1 MMKKTLKFS
10 IFSLIVF
17 LAFCGLFLFSMPC
30 MINNADAEITESTAD
45 ISISTPEGLSSFIT
59 NYSESTSNYTVLLTR
74 DIDMSGYSVENTIGT
89 SEIPFTGIFDGNG
102 HTISNLSINFSN
114 TTEDYIVPSYLGLF
128 GVTNGATILDLKIS
142 GVTNITVSNSPN
154 ILDVGILVGKAQN
167 TTIENCDINAT
178 LNYVDNKNQEGVN
191 EENKGI
197 KTINAGGYV
206 GELIDSSIKNSIYRP
221 DINNGPSSF
230 SLSSIF
236 KRDAKIG
243 GVAGIVQNS
252 TILFVVSAPRLSVEI
267 ASENFTGTTY
277 IGGIF
282 GTISQGNSKVIN
294 CVVEPTITINNSY
307 NKTIYS
313 GAIGGYISLPAP
325 YENNIS
331 YVYYNSNLSAFGDA
345 SNYNANNN
353 VTSVSDTIATHV
365 AEAGSDYTGARDY
378 FEAKNWNGL
387 YGDHWDFANTFIIQ
401 DNNIDLQ
408 AFQGEFAI
416 RVTTSSVSV
425 DDNIIILLN
434 SDGTVPPN
442 SNNELEFTSGYNDT
456 VQIKFKFNASVNEM
470 IGRYYSLSSLTLRS
484 GETRTVASFRED
496 NGEYRLETRDDYERI
511 SMEAPTTNN
520 EGETIYTI
528 TISGV
533 TNNYTGLYQLN
544 IVANEFVGRF
554 EYRLFAKNGDPVDDI
569 AKTECYVYNKTG
581 GNQTSQSYTV
591 FDMTYNNSYTIATR
605 AGSRSIYEF
614 RGWYLETSDG
624 EELLSSPDEGTENV
638 FSNSDLAFTFG
649 KDKFALTE
657 DFVVYAKYVD
667 NSCEITFDF
676 DEGIERIVISTNEDA
691 ITTTGTTIK
700 VKKQSNVKME
710 LYLKE
715 DYSFDVQRFLD
726 IVSIYK
732 GVCERVDDGSNAR
745 YYQFNLDMTQLND
758 PSFNDVLNLSFET
771 EVEDTTDWTLIWT
784 IVGSLIGGLALIAII
799 IVVVVVVKRRKGG
812 GGGGRTRKASYKNM
826 YY

>member
-1 MMKKTLKFS
+1 MKKTLKFS

-30 MINNADAEITESTAD
+30 IINNVDAEITKSSTVVT
-45 ISISTPEGLSSFIT
+45 IETPEDLQAFI
-59 NYSESTSNYTVLLTR
+59 NGYSENASDCTVLLTK
-74 DIDMSGYSVENTIGT
+74 DIDMSKNSVEKTIGT
-89 SEIPFTGIFDGNG
+89 SKAPFTGVFDGDG
-102 HTISNLSINFSN
+102 YTISNLNIDFSN
-114 TTEDYIVPSYLGLF
+114 TAKDYVVPSYLGLF
-128 GVTNGATILDLKIS
+128 GVTNGATIFDLKIS

-154 ILDVGILVGKAQN
+154 ILAVGTLVGKAQN

-206 GELIDSSIKNSIYRP
+206 GELVDSTIKNSLYRP
-221 DINNGPSSF
+221 DSRNGASNF

-243 GVAGIVQNS
+243 GVAGVVQNS
-252 TILFVVSAPRLSVEI
+252 TIMFMVSAPRLSVEI
-267 ASENFTGTTY
+267 ASESFSGSTY

-282 GTISQGNSKVIN
+282 GTISQGNSKAIN
-294 CVVEPTITINNSY
+294 CVVEPTITINNNY

-313 GAIGGYISLPAP
+313 GAVGGYISLPAP

-331 YVYYNSNLSAFGDA
+331 YVYYNSSLMAFGDTT
-345 SNYNANNN
+345 NYNANNN
-353 VTSVSDTIATHV
+353 VTSVSDTIISHKA
-365 AEAGSDYTGARDY
+365 GARDY
-378 FEAKNWNGL
+378 FESKKWNGL

-408 AFQGEFAI
+408 AFQGDFAI

-425 DDNIIILLN
+425 DDNIIILLDTN
-434 SDGTVPPN
+434 EAGELVPAT
-442 SNNELEFTSGYNDT
+442 NNELELTSSGYNDT
-456 VQIKFKFNASVNEM
+456 VQIKFKFNANVNAK
-470 IGRYYSLSSLTLRS
+470 IGKYYSLSSLTLRS
-484 GETRTVASFRED
+484 GETKTVASFLEGD
-496 NGEYRLETRDDYERI
+496 NGYRLDTMDDYDRI
-511 SMEAPTTNN
+511 SMSTINDE
-520 EGETIYTI
+520 EETIYTI

-544 IVANEFVGRF
+544 IVANKFVGKF
-554 EYRLFAKNGDPVDDI
+554 EYRLFDKENKPVYEDI
-569 AKTECYVYNKTG
+569 ASECYVYNKTG
-581 GNQTSQSYTV
+581 GNQTSRSYTID
-591 FDMTYNNSYTIATR
+591 DMTYNNSYTIATR
-605 AGSRSIYEF
+605 ADSRSIYEF
-614 RGWYLETSDG
+614 RGWYLETDDG
-624 EELLSSPDEGTENV
+624 EDTPLSSSDEGTENV

-649 KDKFALTE
+649 RGNFALTE

-745 YYQFNLDMTQLND
+745 YYQFNLYMTQLND
-758 PSFNDVLNLSFET
+758 PSFNDVLNLEFET
-771 EVEDTTDWTLIWT
+771 EEEDTTDWTLIWT
-784 IVGSLIGGLALIAII
+784 IVGSCLGGLVLIAII
-799 IVVVVVVKRRKGG
+799 IIVVIVVRRRKGG

>member
-1 MMKKTLKFS
+1 MKKTLKFS
-10 IFSLIVF
+10 IISLIVF

-30 MINNADAEITESTAD
+30 IINNVDAEITKSSAT
-45 ISISTPEGLSSFIT
+45 ISIGSPEDLQTFI
-59 NYSESTSNYTVLLTR
+59 NGYSENASDCTVLLTK
-74 DIDMSGYSVENTIGT
+74 DIDMSKNSVEKTIGT
-89 SEIPFTGIFDGNG
+89 SEIPFTGVFDGDG
-102 HTISNLSINFSN
+102 YTISNLNIDFSN
-114 TTEDYIVPSYLGLF
+114 TAKDYVVPSYLGLF
-128 GVTNGATILDLKIS
+128 GVTNGATIFDLKIS

-154 ILDVGILVGKAQN
+154 ILAVGTLVGKAQN

-206 GELIDSSIKNSIYRP
+206 GELVDSTIKNSLYRP
-221 DINNGPSSF
+221 DSRNGASNF

-243 GVAGIVQNS
+243 GVAGVVQNS
-252 TILFVVSAPRLSVEI
+252 TIMFMVSAPRLSVEI

-294 CVVEPTITINNSY
+294 CVVEPTITINNNY

-331 YVYYNSNLSAFGDA
+331 YVSYNSNLMAFGDTT
-345 SNYNANNN
+345 NYNANNN
-353 VTSVSDTIATHV
+353 VTSVSDTIISHK
-365 AEAGSDYTGARDY
+365 DGARDY
-378 FEAKNWNGL
+378 FESKKWNGL

-408 AFQGEFAI
+408 AFQGDFAI

-425 DDNIIILLN
+425 DDNIIILLDTN
-434 SDGTVPPN
+434 EAGELVPAT
-442 SNNELEFTSGYNDT
+442 NNELELTSSGYNDT
-456 VQIKFKFNASVNEM
+456 VQIKFKFNANVNAK
-470 IGRYYSLSSLTLRS
+470 IGKYYSLSSLTLRS
-484 GETRTVASFRED
+484 GETKTVASFLEGD
-496 NGEYRLETRDDYERI
+496 NGYRLDTMDDYDRI
-511 SMEAPTTNN
+511 SMSTINDE
-520 EGETIYTI
+520 EETIYTI

-544 IVANEFVGRF
+544 IVANKFVGKF
-554 EYRLFAKNGDPVDDI
+554 EYRLFAKDETTEIDEGVVQ
-569 AKTECYVYNKTG
+569 TECYVYNKTG
-581 GNQTSQSYTV
+581 GNQTSRSYTID
-591 FDMTYNNSYTIATR
+591 DMTYNNSYTIATR
-605 AGSRSIYEF
+605 ADSRSIYEF
-614 RGWYLETSDG
+614 RGWYLETDDGDIPLSDAD
-624 EELLSSPDEGTENV
+624 EEGGNV
-638 FSNSDLAFTFG
+638 FSNSDLSFTFG
-649 KDKFALTE
+649 QKDFALT
-657 DFVVYAKYVD
+657 DNFVVYAKYVD

-676 DEGIERIVISTNEDA
+676 DKGIERIVISTNEDA

-758 PSFNDVLNLSFET
+758 PSFNNVLNLSFET

-784 IVGSLIGGLALIAII
+784 IVGSCLGGLILIAII

>member
-10 IFSLIVF
+10 IISLIVF

-30 MINNADAEITESTAD
+30 IINNVDAEIAKSSTV
-45 ISISTPEGLSSFIT
+45 ITIETPEDLQAFI
-59 NYSESTSNYTVLLTR
+59 NGYSENASDCTVLLTK
-74 DIDMSGYSVENTIGT
+74 DIDMSKNYVENTIGT
-89 SEIPFTGIFDGNG
+89 SKAPFTGVFDGDG
-102 HTISNLSINFSN
+102 YTISNLNIDFSN
-114 TTEDYIVPSYLGLF
+114 TAKDYVVPSYLGLF
-128 GVTNGATILDLKIS
+128 GVTNGATIFDLKIS

-154 ILDVGILVGKAQN
+154 ILAVGTLVGKAQN

-206 GELIDSSIKNSIYRP
+206 GELVDSTIKNSLYRP
-221 DINNGPSSF
+221 DSRNGASSF

-243 GVAGIVQNS
+243 GVAGVVQNS
-252 TILFVVSAPRLSVEI
+252 TIMFMVSAPRLSVEI
-267 ASENFTGTTY
+267 ASESFSGSTY

-294 CVVEPTITINNSY
+294 CVVEPTITINNNY

-331 YVYYNSNLSAFGDA
+331 YVYYNSSLMAFGDTT
-345 SNYNANNN
+345 NYNANNN
-353 VTSVSDTIATHV
+353 VTSVSDTIISHKA
-365 AEAGSDYTGARDY
+365 GARDY
-378 FEAKNWNGL
+378 FESKKWNGL

-408 AFQGEFAI
+408 AFQGDFAI

-425 DDNIIILLN
+425 DDNIIILLDTN
-434 SDGTVPPN
+434 EAGELVPAT
-442 SNNELEFTSGYNDT
+442 NNELELTSSGYNDT
-456 VQIKFKFNASVNEM
+456 VQIKFKFNANVNAK
-470 IGRYYSLSSLTLRS
+470 IGKYYSLSSLTLRS
-484 GETRTVASFRED
+484 GETKTVASFLEGD
-496 NGEYRLETRDDYERI
+496 NGYRLDTMDDYDRI
-511 SMEAPTTNN
+511 SMSTINDE
-520 EGETIYTI
+520 EETIYTI

-544 IVANEFVGRF
+544 IVANKFVGKF
-554 EYRLFAKNGDPVDDI
+554 EYRLFAKDETTEIDEGVVQ
-569 AKTECYVYNKTG
+569 TECYVYNKTG
-581 GNQTSQSYTV
+581 GNQTSRSYTID
-591 FDMTYNNSYTIATR
+591 DMTYNNSYTIATR
-605 AGSRSIYEF
+605 ADSRSIYEF
-614 RGWYLETSDG
+614 RGWYLETDDGDIPLSDAD
-624 EELLSSPDEGTENV
+624 EEGGNV
-638 FSNSDLAFTFG
+638 FSNSDLSFTFG
-649 KDKFALTE
+649 QKDFALT
-657 DFVVYAKYVD
+657 DNFVVYAKYVD

-758 PSFNDVLNLSFET
+758 PSFNNVLNLSFET

-784 IVGSLIGGLALIAII
+784 IVGSCLGGLVLIAII

>member
-30 MINNADAEITESTAD
+30 IINNVDAEIAKSSTV
-45 ISISTPEGLSSFIT
+45 ITIETPEDLQAFI
-59 NYSESTSNYTVLLTR
+59 NGYSENASDCTVLLTK
-74 DIDMSGYSVENTIGT
+74 DIVMSDYSVEKTIGT

-102 HTISNLSINFSN
+102 HTISNLNIDFSN
-114 TTEDYIVPSYLGLF
+114 TAKDYVVPSYLGLF
-128 GVTNGATILDLKIS
+128 GVTNGATIFDLKIS

-154 ILDVGILVGKAQN
+154 ILAVGTLVGKAQN

-206 GELIDSSIKNSIYRP
+206 GELVDSTIKNSLYRP
-221 DINNGPSSF
+221 DSRNGASSF

-243 GVAGIVQNS
+243 GVAGVVQNS
-252 TILFVVSAPRLSVEI
+252 TIMFMVSAPRLSVEI
-267 ASENFTGTTY
+267 ASESFSGSTY

-294 CVVEPTITINNSY
+294 CVVEPTITINNNY

-331 YVYYNSNLSAFGDA
+331 YVYYNSNLMAFGDTT
-345 SNYNANNN
+345 NYNANNN
-353 VTSVSDTIATHV
+353 VTSVSDTIISHK
-365 AEAGSDYTGARDY
+365 DGARDY
-378 FEAKNWNGL
+378 FESKKWNGL

-408 AFQGEFAI
+408 AFQGDFAI

-425 DDNIIILLN
+425 DDNIIILLDTN
-434 SDGTVPPN
+434 EAGELVPAT
-442 SNNELEFTSGYNDT
+442 NNELELTSSGYNDT
-456 VQIKFKFNASVNEM
+456 VQIKFKFNANVNAK
-470 IGRYYSLSSLTLRS
+470 IGKYYSLSSLTLRS
-484 GETRTVASFRED
+484 GETKTVASFLEGD
-496 NGEYRLETRDDYERI
+496 NGYRLDTMDDYDRI
-511 SMEAPTTNN
+511 SMSTINDE
-520 EGETIYTI
+520 EETIYTI

-544 IVANEFVGRF
+544 IVANKFVGKF
-554 EYRLFAKNGDPVDDI
+554 EYRLFNKDETTEIDEGVVQ
-569 AKTECYVYNKTG
+569 TECYVYNKTG
-581 GNQTSQSYTV
+581 GNQTSRSYTID
-591 FDMTYNNSYTIATR
+591 DMTYNNSYTIATR
-605 AGSRSIYEF
+605 ADSRSIYEF
-614 RGWYLETSDG
+614 RGWYLETDDGDIPLSDAD
-624 EELLSSPDEGTENV
+624 EEGGNV
-638 FSNSDLAFTFG
+638 FSNSDLSFTFG
-649 KDKFALTE
+649 QKDFALT
-657 DFVVYAKYVD
+657 DNFVVYAKYVD

-758 PSFNDVLNLSFET
+758 PSFNNVLNLSFET

-784 IVGSLIGGLALIAII
+784 IVGSCLGGLALIAII
-799 IVVVVVVKRRKGG
+799 IIVVIVVRRRKGG

>member
-30 MINNADAEITESTAD
+30 IINNVDAEIAKSSTV
-45 ISISTPEGLSSFIT
+45 ITIETPEDLQAFI
-59 NYSESTSNYTVLLTR
+59 NGYSENASDCTVLLTK
-74 DIDMSGYSVENTIGT
+74 DIDMSKNYVENTIGT
-89 SEIPFTGIFDGNG
+89 SKAPFTGVFDGDG
-102 HTISNLSINFSN
+102 YTISNLNIDFSN
-114 TTEDYIVPSYLGLF
+114 TAEDYVVPSYLGLF
-128 GVTNGATILDLKIS
+128 GVTNGATIFDLKIS

-154 ILDVGILVGKAQN
+154 ILAVGTLVGKAQN

-206 GELIDSSIKNSIYRP
+206 GELVDSTIKNSLYRP
-221 DINNGPSSF
+221 DSRNGASNF

-243 GVAGIVQNS
+243 GVAGVVQNS
-252 TILFVVSAPRLSVEI
+252 TIMFMVSAPRLSVEI
-267 ASENFTGTTY
+267 ASESFSGSTY

-282 GTISQGNSKVIN
+282 GTISQGNSKAIN
-294 CVVEPTITINNSY
+294 CVVEPTITINNNY

-331 YVYYNSNLSAFGDA
+331 YVYYNSNLMAFGDTT
-345 SNYNANNN
+345 NYNANNN
-353 VTSVSDTIATHV
+353 VTSVSDTIISHK
-365 AEAGSDYTGARDY
+365 DGARDY
-378 FEAKNWNGL
+378 FESKKWNGL

-408 AFQGEFAI
+408 AFQGDFAI

-425 DDNIIILLN
+425 DDNIIILLDTN
-434 SDGTVPPN
+434 EAGELVPAT
-442 SNNELEFTSGYNDT
+442 NNELELTSSGYNDT
-456 VQIKFKFNASVNEM
+456 VQIKFKFNANVNAK
-470 IGRYYSLSSLTLRS
+470 IGKYYSLSSLTLRS
-484 GETRTVASFRED
+484 GETKTVASFLEGD
-496 NGEYRLETRDDYERI
+496 NGYRLDTMDDYDRI
-511 SMEAPTTNN
+511 SMSTINDE
-520 EGETIYTI
+520 EETIYTI

-544 IVANEFVGRF
+544 IVANKFVGKF
-554 EYRLFAKNGDPVDDI
+554 EYRLFDKDETTEIDEGVVQ
-569 AKTECYVYNKTG
+569 TECYVYNKTG
-581 GNQTSQSYTV
+581 GNQTSRSYTID
-591 FDMTYNNSYTIATR
+591 DMTYNNSYTIATR
-605 AGSRSIYEF
+605 ADSRSIYEF
-614 RGWYLETSDG
+614 RGWYLETDDGDIPLSDAD
-624 EELLSSPDEGTENV
+624 EEGGNV
-638 FSNSDLAFTFG
+638 FSNSDLSFTFG
-649 KDKFALTE
+649 QKDFALT
-657 DFVVYAKYVD
+657 DNFVVYAKYVD

-758 PSFNDVLNLSFET
+758 PSFNNVLNLSFET
-771 EVEDTTDWTLIWT
+771 EVEDATDWTLIWT

-799 IVVVVVVKRRKGG
+799 IVVVVIVKRRKGG

>member
-1 MMKKTLKFS
+1 MKKTLKFS

-30 MINNADAEITESTAD
+30 IINNVDAEITESTAD
-45 ISISTPEGLSSFIT
+45 ISISTPSELENFIEGYFRDPA
-59 NYSESTSNYTVLLTR
+59 SNSNKTVLLTA
-74 DIDMSGYSVENTIGT
+74 DIDMSNNIIDSSVIGT
-89 SEIPFTGIFDGNG
+89 EAYAFTGVFDGDG
-102 HTISNLSINFSN
+102 YTISNLNIDFSN
-114 TTEDYIVPSYLGLF
+114 TAEDYVVPSYLGLF

-154 ILDVGILVGKAQN
+154 ILAVGTLVGKAQN

-206 GELIDSSIKNSIYRP
+206 GELVDSTIKNSLYRP
-221 DINNGPSSF
+221 DSRNGASSF

-243 GVAGIVQNS
+243 GVAGVVQNS
-252 TILFVVSAPRLSVEI
+252 TIMFMVSAPRLSVEI
-267 ASENFTGTTY
+267 ASESFSGSTY

-294 CVVEPTITINNSY
+294 CVVEPTITINNNY

-331 YVYYNSNLSAFGDA
+331 YVYYNSNLMAFGDTT
-345 SNYNANNN
+345 NYNANNN
-353 VTSVSDTIATHV
+353 VTSVSDTIISHK
-365 AEAGSDYTGARDY
+365 DGARDY
-378 FEAKNWNGL
+378 FESKKWNGL

-456 VQIKFKFNASVNEM
+456 VQIKFKFNANVNAK
-470 IGRYYSLSSLTLRS
+470 IGKYYSLSSLTLRS
-484 GETRTVASFRED
+484 GETKTVASFLEGD
-496 NGEYRLETRDDYERI
+496 NGYRLDTMDDYDRI
-511 SMEAPTTNN
+511 SMSTINDE
-520 EGETIYTI
+520 EETIYTI

-544 IVANEFVGRF
+544 IVANKFVGKF
-554 EYRLFAKNGDPVDDI
+554 EYRLFDKDETTEIDEGVQ
-569 AKTECYVYNKTG
+569 TECYVYNKTG
-581 GNQTSQSYTV
+581 GNQTSRSYTID
-591 FDMTYNNSYTIATR
+591 DMTYNNSYTIATR
-605 AGSRSIYEF
+605 ADSRSIYEF
-614 RGWYLETSDG
+614 RGWYLENGD
-624 EELLSSPDEGTENV
+624 EDILLSDADEEGGNV
-638 FSNSDLAFTFG
+638 FSNSDLSFTFG
-649 KDKFALTE
+649 QKDFALI
-657 DFVVYAKYVD
+657 DNFVVYAKYVD

-758 PSFNDVLNLSFET
+758 PSFNNVLNLSFET